1 MNKVLSKEK
10 NDWANVFLTL
20 FCFLVKCIISVFV
33 GILTI
38 GIRNNYMLRVRYEP
52 HLSEKQ

>member
-1 MNKVLSKEK
+1 MKKVLSKEK

-33 GILTI
+33 GILSI
-38 GIRNNYMLRVRYEP
+38 GIRITTC
-52 HLSEKQ
+52 SE